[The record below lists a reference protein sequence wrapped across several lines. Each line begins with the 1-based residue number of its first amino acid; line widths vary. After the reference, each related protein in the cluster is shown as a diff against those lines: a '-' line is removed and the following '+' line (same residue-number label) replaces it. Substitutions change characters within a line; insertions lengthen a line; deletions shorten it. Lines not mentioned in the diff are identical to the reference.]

1 MSIRARRY
9 GHGTGCHLRRIHRRR
24 AEPSRAERA
33 VQPLRS
39 QLYSLSSSPPC
50 HNRPHRF
57 ISPPLSLSLSSNH
70 LIRSNLYLR
79 LFRLSLSLRYYAFLY
94 VYVRSYKSEA
104 DGSVLSVQSE
114 RRGVDRFETRLPSPL
129 SARNASNS
137 SLPPPLINYPRL
149 TFDPRII
156 KRNCFEGGEW
166 ISTIL
171 LAREKGGDICNSA

>member
-1 MSIRARRY
+1 MPFTANSSSPS
-9 GHGTGCHLRRIHRRR
+9 R
-24 AEPSRAERA
+24 AEPSRAQCNPFARNFTPFRLPHPA
-33 VQPLRS
+33 ITVPIDS
-39 QLYSLSSSPPC
+39 SLHP
-50 HNRPHRF
+50 F
-57 ISPPLSLSLSSNH
+57 LFSLSSNH

-171 LAREKGGDICNSA
+171 LAREKGDDICNSA

>member
-1 MSIRARRY
+1 M
-9 GHGTGCHLRRIHRRR
+9 
-24 AEPSRAERA
+24 
-33 VQPLRS
+33 QPLRS

-57 ISPPLSLSLSSNH
+57 ISPPLSLLSLFQSLNPIESLSSS
-70 LIRSNLYLR
+70 I
-79 LFRLSLSLRYYAFLY
+79 LSFSLRYYAFLY

-114 RRGVDRFETRLPSPL
+114 RRGVDRFETRLPFPL